1 MKAKSKNTMKE
12 SVVVKDVEVQEEAEV
27 ELEGVVVED
36 VEDVAKE
43 EVLEVKL
50 KNLKQMEKLSLETK
64 ITMKGEIIKE
74 TEEMEDHIVE
84 EMLIK
89 KEIVKVVTNIQKEEV
104 QGDIKMIKEVQ
115 ETLLMRDHQVDTRET
130 IDKMKEVL

>member
-104 QGDIKMIKEVQ
+104 QGDIKMNKEVQ

>member
-115 ETLLMRDHQVDTRET
+115 ETLLMTDHQVDTRET

>member
-64 ITMKGEIIKE
+64 ITMKAEIIKE
-74 TEEMEDHIVE
+74 TEEMVDHIVE

-104 QGDIKMIKEVQ
+104 QGDIKMNKEVQ
-115 ETLLMRDHQVDTRET
+115 ETLLMTDHQVDTRET

>member
-36 VEDVAKE
+36 VVDVAKE

-50 KNLKQMEKLSLETK
+50 RNLKQMEKMSLETK
-64 ITMKGEIIKE
+64 ITMKAEIIKE
-74 TEEMEDHIVE
+74 TDQMEDHIVV

-89 KEIVKVVTNIQKEEV
+89 KVIVKVVTNIQEV
-104 QGDIKMIKEVQ
+104 KV
-115 ETLLMRDHQVDTRET
+115 
-130 IDKMKEVL
+130 

>member
-64 ITMKGEIIKE
+64 ITMKAEIIKE

-115 ETLLMRDHQVDTRET
+115 ETLLMTDHQVDTRET